1 MKFTREHPIP
11 KDRRNLKKMNH
22 NILEIKNVT
31 KKFPGVTALSNVSF
45 NVKRGEIHGLCGENG
60 AGKSTLVKI
69 LSGVYPADTYT
80 GSILFD
86 SQPLKFDNSGI
97 KNAIKKGI
105 AVVYQE
111 LILVPEMTVGENI
124 FLGREPQTGRGS
136 INWNR
141 LYADTS
147 RILKK
152 YKLNIPFSAK
162 VSTLGV
168 GKQQM
173 VVIAKALAENCKV
186 LVLDEPT
193 SALTE
198 EEVDTLMEILQRLRD
213 DGITCIYITH
223 KLNEFFRITDTITV
237 LRDGAVVDTIRTE
250 DLNNE
255 KIISMMVGREM
266 TERFPSEARTPGEVV
281 MEVRGVSVPDPVLQH
296 KKLVDDVS
304 FSLRKGEILGIAG
317 LMGSG
322 RTELVSAVFGE
333 YGKNFQGEVAVNG
346 EKVTILSASNAID
359 SGISLVP
366 EDRKRLGLILSQSI
380 LNNISLPNMDQ
391 FTERFSINKHK
402 EFYEC
407 DRMSKRLSVKSPSVH
422 STVESLSGGNQQ
434 KVVLAK
440 CIMSNPKILILD
452 EPTRGIDVGA
462 KYEIYKL
469 MNLLA
474 GQGVAIIMV
483 SSELPEI
490 LGMSDRILVM
500 HEGKCTGIIDNDKDA
515 TQEKIMTLATGTA
528 G

>member
-1 MKFTREHPIP
+1 M
-11 KDRRNLKKMNH
+11 DD
-22 NILEIKNVT
+22 NILQIENVT
-31 KKFPGVTALSNVSF
+31 KKFPGVTALSDVSF
-45 NVKRGEIHGLCGENG
+45 DVKRGEIHGLCGENG

-80 GSILFD
+80 GSILYD
-86 SQPLKFDNSGI
+86 NQPLKFDHLGI
-97 KNAIKKGI
+97 KNAIEKGI

-111 LILVPEMTVGENI
+111 LVLVPEMTVGENI
-124 FLGREPQTGRGS
+124 FLGREPITGKGL

-147 RILKK
+147 QILKK

-173 VVIAKALAENCKV
+173 VVIAKALSENCKI
-186 LVLDEPT
+186 LILDEPT

-198 EEVDTLMEILQRLRD
+198 AEVDTLMEILQLLRD
-213 DGITCIYITH
+213 DGITCIYISH

-237 LRDGAVVDTIRTE
+237 LRDGAVVDTARTE
-250 DLNNE
+250 NLNNE

-266 TERFPSEARTPGEVV
+266 TERFPEETRKPGDVV
-281 MEVRGVSVPDPVLQH
+281 MEVKGISVPDPVLHH

-304 FSLRKGEILGIAG
+304 FSIRKGEILGIAG

-322 RTELVSAVFGE
+322 RTELVSAIFGE
-333 YGKNFQGEVAVNG
+333 YGKDFQGDITIND
-346 EKVTILSASNAID
+346 EKVAIHSANHAINN
-359 SGISLVP
+359 GISLVP

-380 LNNISLPNMDQ
+380 LKNISLPNMDQ
-391 FTERFSINKHK
+391 FTDRFSVNKHK

-407 DRMSKRLSVKSPSVH
+407 DKMSKKLSVKSPSVH
-422 STVESLSGGNQQ
+422 SIVESLSGGNQQ

-440 CIMSNPKILILD
+440 CIMSSPEILILD

-469 MNLLA
+469 MNVLA
-474 GQGVAIIMV
+474 HQGVAIIMV

-500 HEGKCTGIIDNDKDA
+500 HEGRCTGLIDNDKDA

-528 G
+528 DLN

>member
-1 MKFTREHPIP
+1 M
-11 KDRRNLKKMNH
+11 DD
-22 NILEIKNVT
+22 NILEIKNIT
-31 KKFPGVTALSNVSF
+31 KKFPGVTALSDISF
-45 NVKRGEIHGLCGENG
+45 NIKKGEIHGICGENG

-69 LSGVYPADTYT
+69 LSGVYPADTYSGNIIYDNET
-80 GSILFD
+80 LHFD
-86 SQPLKFDNSGI
+86 HLAV
-97 KNAIKKGI
+97 KNAIEKGI

-124 FLGREPQTGRGS
+124 FLGREPKTNKGS
-136 INWNR
+136 VNWNR
-141 LYADTS
+141 LYADT
-147 RILKK
+147 RQILKK
-152 YKLNIPFSAK
+152 YNLNIPFIAK
-162 VSTLGV
+162 VSSLGV

-173 VVIAKALAENCKV
+173 VVIAKALAENVKV
-186 LVLDEPT
+186 LILDEPT

-198 EEVDTLMEILQRLRD
+198 AEVDTLMEILERLRN

-237 LRDGAVVDTIRTE
+237 FRDGAVVDTVKTKE
-250 DLNNE
+250 LTNE

-266 TERFPSEARTPGEVV
+266 TDRFPTDTRNPDETV
-281 MEVRGVSVPDPVLQH
+281 MEVKGVSVPDPALQH

-322 RTELVSAVFGE
+322 RTELVSAIFGE
-333 YGKNFQGEVAVNG
+333 YGKNCNG
-346 EKVTILSASNAID
+346 TINIDGKIVSIHSARDAINN
-359 SGISLVP
+359 GISLVP
-366 EDRKRLGLILSQSI
+366 EDRKLLGLVLSQSI
-380 LNNISLPNMDQ
+380 LKNISLPNMDQ
-391 FTERFSINKHK
+391 FTERFSVNKHK

-407 DRMSKRLSVKSPSVH
+407 NEMSKKLSVKCPSVH
-422 STVESLSGGNQQ
+422 SIVESLSGGNQQ

-469 MNLLA
+469 MNALA
-474 GQGVAIIMV
+474 HQGVAIIMV

-500 HEGKCTGIIDNDKDA
+500 HEGKCTGIIDNDEDS
-515 TQEKIMTLATGTA
+515 TQERIMTLATGTA
-528 G
+528 E

>member
-1 MKFTREHPIP
+1 
-11 KDRRNLKKMNH
+11 MND

-31 KKFPGVTALSNVSF
+31 KKFPGVTALSDISF

-80 GSILFD
+80 GDIVYDKEPLLFD
-86 SQPLKFDNSGI
+86 HLAV
-97 KNAIKKGI
+97 KNAIEKGI

-124 FLGREPQTGRGS
+124 FLGREPTTGRGS
-136 INWNR
+136 VNWNR
-141 LYADTS
+141 LYADT
-147 RILKK
+147 RQILKK
-152 YKLNIPFSAK
+152 YNLNIPFSAK
-162 VSTLGV
+162 VSSLGV

-173 VVIAKALAENCKV
+173 VVIAKALAENVKV
-186 LVLDEPT
+186 LILDEPT

-198 EEVDTLMEILQRLRD
+198 AEVDTLMEILESLRN

-237 LRDGAVVDTIRTE
+237 FRDGAVVDTLKTK
-250 DLNNE
+250 DLTNE

-266 TERFPSEARTPGEVV
+266 TERFPTETQKPGDVV
-281 MEVRGVSVPDPVLQH
+281 MEVKGVSVPDPVLQH

-322 RTELVSAVFGE
+322 RTELVSAIFGE
-333 YGKNFQGEVAVNG
+333 YGKNCRG
-346 EKVTILSASNAID
+346 TINIDNEDVSIHSARDAINN
-359 SGISLVP
+359 GISLVP
-366 EDRKRLGLILSQSI
+366 EDRKLLGLVLGQSI
-380 LNNISLPNMDQ
+380 LKNISLPNMDQ
-391 FTERFSINKHK
+391 FTERFRVNQHK

-407 DRMSKRLSVKSPSVH
+407 NEMSKKLSVKCPSVH
-422 STVESLSGGNQQ
+422 SIVESLSGGNQQ

-469 MNLLA
+469 MNALA

-483 SSELPEI
+483 SSELPEV

-500 HEGKCTGIIDNDKDA
+500 HEGRCTGIIDNNENA
-515 TQEKIMTLATGTA
+515 TQERIMTLATGTA
-528 G
+528 A